1 MICHL
6 QTGQAR
12 VPLRKWRLYREGRG
26 DDWEA
31 TIKTTVM
38 MKMFGRMMMT
48 MFFGVMIMMVLVK
61 TRMIIMMVVKM
72 AT

>member
-1 MICHL
+1 
-6 QTGQAR
+6 
-12 VPLRKWRLYREGRG
+12 
-26 DDWEA
+26 
-31 TIKTTVM
+31 M

-72 AT
+72 AMILLIKPETMTNRPTSPGV